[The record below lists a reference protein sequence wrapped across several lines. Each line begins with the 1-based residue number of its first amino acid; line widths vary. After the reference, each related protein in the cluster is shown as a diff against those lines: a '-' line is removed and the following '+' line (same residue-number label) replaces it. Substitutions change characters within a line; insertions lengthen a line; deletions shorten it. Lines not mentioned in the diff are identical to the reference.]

1 MTSRPIKFGVMAPS
15 NCSYLPGQQE
25 SVAVLLEPDMHSEEG
40 YNLLIQSGFRRS
52 GNNIYRPHCLAC
64 TACQSLRINVA
75 EFAPSKSQKRHIGQL
90 KRLHTVIN
98 DQLDDNWFALYE
110 HYISVRHRN
119 GSMYPANKNDFLNFV
134 QSRWQRSLYLHLYEN
149 GQLIAIAV
157 TDVLDNGLS
166 AIYSFFDPEH
176 PWSLGS
182 LCVLAQ
188 IRLAQD
194 YQLPW
199 LYLGFQ
205 IDECSAMNY
214 KRKFN
219 PHQRYVAG
227 EWCNGD

>member
-1 MTSRPIKFGVMAPS
+1 MTSRPIKFGIMAPS

-75 EFAPSKSQKRHIGQL
+75 EFAPSKSQKRHISQL
-90 KRLHTVIN
+90 KRLHTVIS

-119 GSMYPANKNDFLNFV
+119 GSMYPANKNDFLSFV